1 MSSVTQA
8 SRGPIMSVKENN
20 CTSEGKDSSIAS
32 SSTRSKSLVKHSSPL
47 NTPVEVRK
55 LETSKAESRPKT
67 TGADKTISTDMNET
81 GAESTGN
88 SCASSSESMASSCSG
103 ARECTAPS
111 EETRESSSNADNF
124 SSRDN
129 SGELEFLPS
138 LLPSDVALDTLLK
151 DITGGAPTSVSN
163 DMMPIDVS
171 EIIHSLEDL
180 PNERASSSETADL
193 SRGTVTIASESACG
207 DSVIATGSETPQ
219 SAGADGDSSSRSR
232 RQSPRKLPS
241 SSVPTPAASLTED
254 LPQTSSG
261 TALGFLLANF
271 ARSRWCNKLV
281 IVVSNS
287 NLRHYSKMDLCLK
300 RQLKASLQFI
310 LQYVTMQLEDNI
322 RGLS

>member
-1 MSSVTQA
+1 
-8 SRGPIMSVKENN
+8 MSVKENN
-20 CTSEGKDSSIAS
+20 CAFEGNDSSTAS

-47 NTPVEVRK
+47 NTPLEVRK

-67 TGADKTISTDMNET
+67 TGADKTVSTDMNET
-81 GAESTGN
+81 GVESTGN
-88 SCASSSESMASSCSG
+88 SASLSESMASSWSD
-103 ARECTAPS
+103 ARESTAPS

-129 SGELEFLPS
+129 SRELEFLPS

-151 DITGGAPTSVSN
+151 DITGGAPTSVNN
-163 DMMPIDVS
+163 DVMPIDVS

-193 SRGTVTIASESACG
+193 SRDTVTIASESACG

-241 SSVPTPAASLTED
+241 SSVPTPATSLTED
-254 LPQTSSG
+254 IPQTSSG
-261 TALGFLLANF
+261 TALGF
-271 ARSRWCNKLV
+271 
-281 IVVSNS
+281 
-287 NLRHYSKMDLCLK
+287 
-300 RQLKASLQFI
+300 FI
-310 LQYVTMQLEDNI
+310 
-322 RGLS
+322 G

>member
-1 MSSVTQA
+1 
-8 SRGPIMSVKENN
+8 MSVKENN

-67 TGADKTISTDMNET
+67 TGADKTVSTDMNET
-81 GAESTGN
+81 GVESTGN

-103 ARECTAPS
+103 ARESIAPS

-261 TALGFLLANF
+261 NALGFLLANF
-271 ARSRWCNKLV
+271 AGSRWCNKLV

>member
-1 MSSVTQA
+1 
-8 SRGPIMSVKENN
+8 MSVKENN

-47 NTPVEVRK
+47 NTPLEVRK

-67 TGADKTISTDMNET
+67 TGADKTISTDINET
-81 GAESTGN
+81 GVESTGN
-88 SCASSSESMASSCSG
+88 SASSSESMASSPSD
-103 ARECTAPS
+103 ARESTAQS
-111 EETRESSSNADNF
+111 EQTRESSSNADNF

-129 SGELEFLPS
+129 SRELEFLPS

-151 DITGGAPTSVSN
+151 GITGGAPTSVSN

-193 SRGTVTIASESACG
+193 SRDTVTIASESACG
-207 DSVIATGSETPQ
+207 DSVIATASETPQ

-241 SSVPTPAASLTED
+241 SSVPTPATSLTED
-254 LPQTSSG
+254 IPQTSSG
-261 TALGFLLANF
+261 SALGFLLSNF
-271 ARSRWCNKLV
+271 AGSR
-281 IVVSNS
+281 
-287 NLRHYSKMDLCLK
+287 
-300 RQLKASLQFI
+300 
-310 LQYVTMQLEDNI
+310 
-322 RGLS
+322 